1 MRRFSDR
8 PRLHAIA
15 FAFAEQD
22 SVRARDAKLEAL
34 GNPMRPFDE
43 PLGGLWRTNI
53 ARRLLEQGEPAVEM
67 ARIYRQGQVLRHRLA
82 VVAPGH
88 ERQRRPER
96 EHLFEIG

>member
-53 ARRLLEQGEPAVEM
+53 ARRLLEQREPAIEVLS
-67 ARIYRQGQVLRHRLA
+67 IHLQDNVLRHRLA
-82 VVAPGH
+82 MVAPRH
-88 ERQRRPER
+88 ERHRRPER
-96 EHLFEIG
+96 EHLFEM